1 MGHKAAHGYHGN
13 KQKCV
18 RIASNFKNFFK
29 NNCPLNIDKWPMTL
43 NQMVQCCPLTMYTLK
58 INVLVSLCLLFCP
71 WAATVYMEVRFFTTQ
86 GSGSALQGDLPGE
99 VISSG
104 LLCLQLFLGARK
116 HIPPKQ
122 QHLRQ
127 VVAHKGG
134 AWAQTEC
141 GACAISNGVSLL
153 NQKLAQSQDTDLP
166 RVMRAPSSSQPACV
180 RCKDSRLFCAA
191 DRKRSSAI
199 LTTSYKQRTHTVPA
213 CKLVWT
219 LT

>member
-1 MGHKAAHGYHGN
+1 
-13 KQKCV
+13 
-18 RIASNFKNFFK
+18 
-29 NNCPLNIDKWPMTL
+29 
-43 NQMVQCCPLTMYTLK
+43 
-58 INVLVSLCLLFCP
+58 
-71 WAATVYMEVRFFTTQ
+71 MEVRFFTTQ
-86 GSGSALQGDLPGE
+86 GSSTALQGDLPGE

-141 GACAISNGVSLL
+141 GVCAISKGVSLL
-153 NQKLAQSQDTDLP
+153 NQKLAQRQDTDLP

-191 DRKRSSAI
+191 VRKRSSAI
-199 LTTSYKQRTHTVPA
+199 LTTSYKQRTHTVSA
-213 CKLVWT
+213 CKLAWT
-219 LT
+219 LTQACAEVQDMNNINKGERGRGITSRGYTPCPWSGEYPADTGARLPAERPSQSCSRLQPQVNSSGC